1 MGIDPVH
8 FGVMMILNLVI
19 GVITPPF
26 GTVLFVLSSVA
37 KVPVDRVA
45 RVYGDLL
52 CPAPHRTGTH
62 RPDSAAHA
70 LSFRTSSTGSAK

>member
-8 FGVMMILNLVI
+8 FGIMMILNLVI

-37 KVPVDRVA
+37 KTPVDRVA
-45 RVYGDLL
+45 KATFKFFPPLL
-52 CPAPHRTGTH
+52 IVLFLIAVFPQLTLFLPNLIFGI
-62 RPDSAAHA
+62 
-70 LSFRTSSTGSAK
+70 AK